1 VTVRLLAEQT
11 LYLPP
16 RTTSFRAVCEACQDQ
31 QLASRGY
38 LGATIDGTLPLEV
51 ARGHVECERGHRI
64 RVVRATPDAALR

>member
-1 VTVRLLAEQT
+1 MGVLTEQT

-16 RTTSFRAVCEACQDQ
+16 KTTAFRAVCEACQEQ

-38 LGATIDGTLPLEV
+38 VGSTIDGMLPLEAV
-51 ARGHVECERGHRI
+51 HGHVACERGHRI